1 MSPLLENR
9 MSNFW
14 AGMLFHRQL
23 GRYDVGPQ
31 TLMKIRG
38 IKLKIQGKYG
48 EKVRAA
54 FLRLKKLV
62 FRQLLRLCLSAMR
75 ATS

>member
-1 MSPLLENR
+1 

-23 GRYDVGPQ
+23 VRYDVGPQ
-31 TLMKIRG
+31 TLMKIKG
-38 IKLKIQGKYG
+38 IKFKTQRKYG

-54 FLRLKKLV
+54 FLRFKKKI
-62 FRQLLRLCLSAMR
+62 RI
-75 ATS
+75 